1 MSSEDRDSP
10 LLSVAMEDANALRA
24 AHMPFIVNGGL
35 FIPTPRRYRL
45 GEEVFVLLRLMQDP
59 RGLPLAGRVV
69 WVTPVGASGGKPPGI
84 GVQFA
89 DHDDVVRQRI
99 AAHLADYPEDV
110 EETFTL

>member
-10 LLSVAMEDANALRA
+10 LLSVAMEDANSLRA

-45 GEEVFVLLRLMQDP
+45 GDEVFVLLRLMQDS

-69 WVTPVGASGGKPPGI
+69 WITPSGASGGKPAGI
-84 GVQFA
+84 GVQFG
-89 DHDDVVRQRI
+89 DHDDMVRQRI
-99 AAHLADYPEDV
+99 AACLADHPDV
-110 EETFTL
+110 IDDTYTL